1 MSIVFRASDEPAVSR
16 EESWRHVLGETV
28 GALETRGIPD
38 RFVAGEIGALRIGDL
53 SSREDGGARR
63 TSAHMR
69 SSDPDVC
76 KIDVLASGQCVVEQG
91 GREALLRP
99 GDFTLVDMARPA
111 TWSTWGSA
119 RLIAVVFPAALLP
132 LGRNHLARLTGDQ
145 IAGSEG
151 PGAIVSS
158 IARQLPA
165 QLDVC
170 GAGDGARLGTAVADM
185 LTATLAA
192 RLDRRRQMPA
202 ESRRRALLLQ
212 VHAFI
217 EERLGDPEL
226 SPGTVAAATTS
237 RCAICTGCSRRKRE
251 PSGTGFARAG
261 SSAAGVTCSSRRC
274 ARCRSARS
282 APAGGS
288 PIRRTSAAC
297 SRRPTGCRPASSG
310 LRSRT
315 HSGRWRT
322 PPRCSRR
329 GRVGA
334 VVRPG
339 GRPRARPA
347 RHCRWRPPRAS
358 RRETRQILRRE
369 GRQISLFAAV
379 FSPYRPV

>member
-1 MSIVFRASDEPAVSR
+1 M
-16 EESWRHVLGETV
+16 LGETV

-38 RFVAGEIGALRIGDL
+38 RFVAGEIGALRIGEL
-53 SSREDGGARR
+53 TSRQDGGAKR

-91 GREALLRP
+91 GREALLKP

-111 TWSTWGSA
+111 TWSTRGSA
-119 RLIAVVFPAALLP
+119 RLIAVVFPVALLP
-132 LGRNHLARLTGDQ
+132 LGRNHLARLTGGQ

-158 IARQLPA
+158 IARRLPA

-192 RLDRRRQMPA
+192 RLDRRRQVPA

-226 SPGTVAAATTS
+226 SPGTVAAAHYISLRYLHRLFETEERTVGDWI
-237 RCAICTGCSRRKRE
+237 RTRRLE
-251 PSGTGFARAG
+251 
-261 SSAAGVTCSSRRC
+261 
-274 ARCRSARS
+274 RCRRDLLEPALRALPVGAIGARWGFGDPAHFSRAFKASYGMPPGEFRS
-282 APAGGS
+282 A
-288 PIRRTSAAC
+288 
-297 SRRPTGCRPASSG
+297 
-310 LRSRT
+310 L
-315 HSGRWRT
+315 
-322 PPRCSRR
+322 
-329 GRVGA
+329 
-334 VVRPG
+334 
-339 GRPRARPA
+339 
-347 RHCRWRPPRAS
+347 
-358 RRETRQILRRE
+358 
-369 GRQISLFAAV
+369 
-379 FSPYRPV
+379 